1 MVRVETIL
9 PGEDSMKLRF
19 LLCWFLVFAVT
30 VVAQTSPEIEIRQ
43 PARSYGQTIQVSAYS
58 FVYSYEKGRQFN
70 LAVTLSIRNTDRNHK
85 ILVESVKYND
95 INGKLITE
103 YLKQPTIVSP
113 GACIQYLVNES
124 DPAGGSGPSFVI
136 RWRSV
141 HAVSQPVVET
151 VMIGTKSQQGIS
163 FACTGHVLEELQPAA
178 RESSEKQQH

>member
-1 MVRVETIL
+1 
-9 PGEDSMKLRF
+9 MKIRF
-19 LLCWFLVFAVT
+19 LLCLLFCFASLAS
-30 VVAQTSPEIEIRQ
+30 AQVSPGPDIRQ
-43 PARSYGQTIQVSAYS
+43 PLRSYGQMIHVSAYS

-85 ILVESVKYND
+85 ILVESVRYND

-103 YLKQPTIVSP
+103 YIKEPALVNP
-113 GACIQYLVNES
+113 GACIQYLINES

-136 RWRSV
+136 RWRSA

-163 FACTGHVLEELQPAA
+163 FLCSGHVLEEFLPPISTGSAV
-178 RESSEKQQH
+178 QHD